1 MLFLH
6 LWGCPRPLAA
16 PGPGPGPRCQGR
28 QQGTWGAAR
37 GAGARCWLSI
47 TNNFCHLVGSFALQ
61 MHHLLFFF
69 PLSVTMALMLLSGY
83 LRSLLQSK

>member
-6 LWGCPRPLAA
+6 LWGCPRLLVA
-16 PGPGPGPRCQGR
+16 PGLGPGPRSQGR
-28 QQGTWGAAR
+28 QQGTPGPGELLG

-69 PLSVTMALMLLSGY
+69 PPLCYHGADVIIWLS
-83 LRSLLQSK
+83 